1 MAGLGKHIV
10 CARGML
16 DEAGKPK
23 GSVLILEFDN
33 REQVD
38 AYLANEPYVIEK
50 VWEDVKVEPLNV
62 VILQGEKVGK

>member
-10 CARGML
+10 CAGGML

>member
-1 MAGLGKHIV
+1 MQEVAGTQ
-10 CARGML
+10 L
-16 DEAGKPK
+16 DK
-23 GSVLILEFDN
+23 
-33 REQVD
+33 EQVD